1 MSCLNI
7 KETTPNNA
15 LQLNLKTLLADLSSN
30 ATPNKEFYST
40 TIAGKNHS
48 SDTVYGMFMCK
59 GDVPA
64 HLCSQCV
71 TNLTRYDVSSHR
83 LNYGCSWS
91 DGMMIQSKECMVRY
105 SNNYFFS
112 PTHFS
117 SRYSACSA
125 VDVSNQAAFQCLVFK
140 TLNGVA
146 DAAANFPIGV
156 KKYAT
161 KEATVSEF
169 QTLYFQAQCTPDL
182 SPQDCRKCLDVT
194 IMDILQ
200 NCRINNAVVANS
212 ETYNCN
218 IRYDVYPFYRPSNAP
233 TPQDLIPASDK
244 IDSKYSQH
252 PAYLSHNCSNN
263 ETMNNN
269 FQSNLRTL
277 FSSLSS
283 NAIRTGFFKT
293 TVNTVNGLFMCHGDI
308 SLSPTLCQLCVQ
320 DATKRISSEC
330 PTSKEAIIWYDK
342 CLLRYSYHSLLSGI
356 DTSAPKFHQFNM
368 ANASNVNLLQSF
380 ATWIL
385 ANNLYELKYI
395 QTSKSTIK
403 NYATRLVKLNN
414 HQTLY
419 TLVQCTPDLSD
430 GDCDTCLTNIFQNEI
445 PWSSLAS
452 PEGKILYPSCYMMF
466 GLSQFYS
473 NGDEPEGI
481 GQVSPPPTTK
491 DDEKRKS
498 QMMIVSVPIILSTLL
513 LTFSYYLLT
522 KRARKSSYK
531 ALILKENFGHES
543 TTLEGLQFEMA
554 VIRTAT
560 DNFSHENKIGEGG
573 FGEVYKGV
581 LSDGRQIAV
590 KRLSSSSKQGIDEFK
605 NEILLI
611 AKLQQ
616 RNLVALIGFC
626 LEEQEKI
633 LIYEYVPNGS
643 LDYLLFDTR
652 QQNLSWDERYKIIR
666 GTAAGVLYL
675 HEYSRLKVIHRDLKP
690 SNVLLDENMNPKI
703 SDFGMARIVQIDQD
717 RGQTNKIA
725 GTWGYMS
732 PEYAMLGQFS
742 EKSDVF
748 SFGVI
753 VLEIITGKR
762 NINPYESLHV
772 TEGLTSYVWKQWKNE
787 TPLIILDP
795 KIENYSHMEVIKC
808 IQIGLLCVQENPNV
822 RPTMAMAVS
831 YLKSCSPE
839 LPSPQEPAFFIQDR
853 MNQEVTAHMESSSTN
868 NFISFSVNDMSI
880 SEFYPRR

>member
-1 MSCLNI
+1 MTCSNI
-7 KETTPNNA
+7 NKTTPNNA
-15 LQLNLKTLLADLSSN
+15 FQLNLKTLLTDLSSN
-30 ATPNKEFYST
+30 ATANKEFYN
-40 TIAGKNHS
+40 TIVEGKNHS
-48 SDTVYGMFMCK
+48 TDTLYGQFMCK

-71 TNLTRYDVSSHR
+71 TNLTRYNLSSDP
-83 LNYGCSWS
+83 LNYDYCSLS
-91 DGMMIQSKECMVRY
+91 KEVIIQYDECMVRY
-105 SNNYFFS
+105 SNKSFFS

-117 SRYSACSA
+117 SHSSGCSS
-125 VDVSNQAAFQCLVFK
+125 VNVSNPAVFERLVFK

-146 DAAANFPIGV
+146 DEAANFSIGV

-161 KEATVSEF
+161 KEATISEF
-169 QTLYFQAQCTPDL
+169 QNLYFQAQCTPDL
-182 SPQDCRKCLDVT
+182 SPQDCRKCLNVT
-194 IMDILQ
+194 ITDVQ
-200 NCRINNAVVANS
+200 NCKISNEVVGES
-212 ETYNCN
+212 ETYNCY

-233 TPQDLIPASDK
+233 TPQDLVPASNT

-263 ETMNNN
+263 ETMNNS
-269 FQSNLRTL
+269 FLSNLRTL

-283 NAIRTGFFKT
+283 NAIRTSFFKT
-293 TVNTVNGLFMCHGDI
+293 TVNTVNGFFMCRGDI
-308 SLSPTLCQLCVQ
+308 YLSPALCQLCVQ
-320 DATKRISSEC
+320 DAIKRISSEC

-356 DTSAPKFHQFNM
+356 DTSSPKFHQFNM
-368 ANASNVNLLQSF
+368 ANASNLNLLQSF

-385 ANNLYELKYI
+385 ANTLYGLQYI
-395 QTSKSTIK
+395 QTETGESTIK
-403 NYATRLVKLNN
+403 NYETRSVKLNN

-430 GDCDTCLTNIFQNEI
+430 GDCSTCLKNIFQNET

-466 GLSQFYS
+466 GLSQFYR
-473 NGDEPEGI
+473 NGDELEEN
-481 GQVSPPPTTK
+481 
-491 DDEKRKS
+491 EKRRS
-498 QMMIVSVPIILSTLL
+498 RMVIVVVPIVLSTLL
-513 LTFSYYLLT
+513 LTFSCYLLRR
-522 KRARKSSYK
+522 KARKSSYK
-531 ALILKENFGHES
+531 TLILKENFGHES
-543 TTLEGLQFEMA
+543 TTLEGLQFELA

-573 FGEVYKGV
+573 FGEVYKGI
-581 LSDGRQIAV
+581 LSDGRHVAV
-590 KRLSSSSKQGIDEFK
+590 KRLSSSSKQGIVEFK

-616 RNLVALIGFC
+616 RNLVVLIGFC
-626 LEEQEKI
+626 IEEQEKI

-643 LDYLLFDTR
+643 LDYFLFDT
-652 QQNLSWDERYKIIR
+652 QQQKLTWDERYKIIG
-666 GTAAGVLYL
+666 GTALGILYL

-717 RGQTNKIA
+717 QGHTNKIA

-762 NINPYESLHV
+762 NINPYESHHV
-772 TEGLTSYVWKQWKNE
+772 TEGLTSYVWRQWKNE

-795 KIENYSHMEVIKC
+795 KFENYSRIEVIKC

-822 RPTMAMAVS
+822 RPTMATVVS
-831 YLKSCSPE
+831 YLNSHSPE
-839 LPSPQEPAFFIQDR
+839 LPSPQEPAFFIQHR
-853 MNQEVTAHMESSSTN
+853 MNEEVTAQMEPSSAN
-868 NFISFSVNDMSI
+868 NFISLSVNHMSI
-880 SEFYPRR
+880 SEFYPQR

>member
-7 KETTPNNA
+7 NETTRNNA
-15 LQLNLKTLLADLSSN
+15 FQLNLKTLLADLSSN
-30 ATPNKEFYST
+30 ATANKEFYNT
-40 TIAGKNHS
+40 TVAGKNHS

-71 TNLTRYDVSSHR
+71 TYLTRYNLSSQS
-83 LNYGCSWS
+83 LNYACSWS
-91 DGMMIQSKECMVRY
+91 DGMMIQYKECMVRY
-105 SNNYFFS
+105 SNNSFFS

-117 SRYSACSA
+117 SRYSTCSA
-125 VDVSNQAAFQCLVFK
+125 VDVSNQDVFGCLVFK

-146 DAAANFPIGV
+146 DEAAYFPIGV

-161 KEATVSEF
+161 KEAT
-169 QTLYFQAQCTPDL
+169 
-182 SPQDCRKCLDVT
+182 
-194 IMDILQ
+194 
-200 NCRINNAVVANS
+200 
-212 ETYNCN
+212 
-218 IRYDVYPFYRPSNAP
+218 
-233 TPQDLIPASDK
+233 
-244 IDSKYSQH
+244 
-252 PAYLSHNCSNN
+252 
-263 ETMNNN
+263 
-269 FQSNLRTL
+269 
-277 FSSLSS
+277 
-283 NAIRTGFFKT
+283 
-293 TVNTVNGLFMCHGDI
+293 
-308 SLSPTLCQLCVQ
+308 LCVQ

-368 ANASNVNLLQSF
+368 ANASNMNLLQSF
-380 ATWIL
+380 ATWML
-385 ANNLYELKYI
+385 ANTLYELKHI
-395 QTSKSTIK
+395 QTQESTIK
-403 NYATRLVKLNN
+403 NYETRLVKLNN

-419 TLVQCTPDLSD
+419 TLVQCTPDLSG
-430 GDCDTCLTNIFQNEI
+430 GDCETCLKNIFQNEI

-473 NGDEPEGI
+473 NGDEPEAF
-481 GQVSPPPTTK
+481 GQVSPPPTSK
-491 DDEKRKS
+491 
-498 QMMIVSVPIILSTLL
+498 V
-513 LTFSYYLLT
+513 
-522 KRARKSSYK
+522 
-531 ALILKENFGHES
+531 GHES

-573 FGEVYKGV
+573 FGEVYKGI
-581 LSDGRQIAV
+581 LSDGRHIAV
-590 KRLSSSSKQGIDEFK
+590 KRLSSSSKQGINEFK

-616 RNLVALIGFC
+616 RNLVALI
-626 LEEQEKI
+626 
-633 LIYEYVPNGS
+633 
-643 LDYLLFDTR
+643 DTR
-652 QQNLSWDERYKIIR
+652 QQNLSWDERYKII
-666 GTAAGVLYL
+666 GGMAVGVLYL

-732 PEYAMLGQFS
+732 PEYAMFGQFS
-742 EKSDVF
+742 EKSDIF

-772 TEGLTSYVWKQWKNE
+772 TEGLTSYVSME
-787 TPLIILDP
+787 T
-795 KIENYSHMEVIKC
+795 MEK
-808 IQIGLLCVQENPNV
+808 
-822 RPTMAMAVS
+822 
-831 YLKSCSPE
+831 
-839 LPSPQEPAFFIQDR
+839 
-853 MNQEVTAHMESSSTN
+853 
-868 NFISFSVNDMSI
+868 
-880 SEFYPRR
+880 